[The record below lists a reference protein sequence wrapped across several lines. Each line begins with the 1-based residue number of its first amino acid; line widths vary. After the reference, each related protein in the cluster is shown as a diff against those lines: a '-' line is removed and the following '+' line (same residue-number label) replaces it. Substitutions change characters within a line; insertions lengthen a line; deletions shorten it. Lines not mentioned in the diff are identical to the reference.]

1 MNLNQIAKQ
10 KSKFVIN
17 QNRSE
22 MNLRIPDTELL
33 EKDYLP
39 SSSITDLLI
48 RGDARDKIDD
58 QRTTRLYLCNY
69 GALISF
75 FFVCRR
81 L

>member
-1 MNLNQIAKQ
+1 MN
-10 KSKFVIN
+10 S
-17 QNRSE
+17 
-22 MNLRIPDTELL
+22 RILDTELL

-48 RGDARDKIDD
+48 IRGDARDKVDD

-81 L
+81 F